1 MKKIYAIATILGLS
15 GLLFSCQDT
24 LKPNYQFFPQMYE
37 SVGYET
43 YAESKAFKNGQE
55 AQLPAK
61 GSIKRGFV
69 PYELPNTDAGYEAS
83 KNLVSPIDSVSVDS
97 KKGEELYG
105 IYCAICHGE
114 KGNGKGKLVEREKF
128 LGVPSYADRQITK
141 GSIFHVVTY
150 GKNSMGSHANQLNQ
164 TERWLVAD
172 YVMKLKSEL

>member
-1 MKKIYAIATILGLS
+1 MKKVYAIATVLGLS
-15 GLLFSCQDT
+15 AFMFSCKND

-43 YAESKAFKNGQE
+43 YSESNAFKNGQE
-55 AQLPAK
+55 AQFPAK

-69 PYELPNTDAGYEAS
+69 PYELPNTDAGYESS
-83 KNLVSPIDSVSVDS
+83 KNLISPIDSTLVDA

-128 LGVPSYADRQITK
+128 LGVPSYADRQINK
-141 GSIFHVVTY
+141 GTIFHVVTY
-150 GKNSMGSHANQLNQ
+150 GKNAMGSHANQLNQ